1 MNDSSLHPLTLASG
15 LIATPLGEMLA
26 VAGDEGIVLLDFQ
39 TRHNFDG
46 EVQRLKGRLALHGQ
60 CATIAPGRRPHL
72 ELLRAEVA
80 EYFAGDRRDFT
91 VPVAP
96 QGTDFEL
103 QAWRFL
109 QTIPYGQTRS
119 YGQQAAALGTP
130 RAARAVGRANG
141 ANFVGIV
148 IPCHRVIGAGG
159 SLTGYGG
166 GIDRK
171 RWLLDHE
178 RKVVG
183 AEQVALS
190 LG

>member
-119 YGQQAAALGTP
+119 YGSRPRHWERPALPGRSAAPT
-130 RAARAVGRANG
+130 ARISSGSSSPVTASSAQVG
-141 ANFVGIV
+141 
-148 IPCHRVIGAGG
+148 P
-159 SLTGYGG
+159 
-166 GIDRK
+166 
-171 RWLLDHE
+171 
-178 RKVVG
+178 
-183 AEQVALS
+183 
-190 LG
+190 